1 MYKFEKYKICIIGL
15 GYVGL
20 PLALEFSKTFK
31 VVGFDLSKSRINSLS
46 KNIDNNF
53 ETSSNLINKNIIF
66 TDDVKRLIDCNIY
79 IIAVPTPIDKKNNPD
94 ISSLKKAS
102 RLVGKLIKKN
112 DIVVIEST
120 VYPGCTRNDCIPLIS
135 QISKLTPNKD
145 FYFGYSP
152 ERINPGDKIHTLTKI
167 KKVISASDKKT
178 LGKLKF
184 LYGRIIKAGLHL
196 APSIEIAEAA
206 KVIENTQR
214 DLNIAFMNELSMIFE
229 KLNIPTK
236 DVLEASS
243 TKWNFL
249 NFKPG
254 LVGGHCIGVDPYYLS
269 YISKLKG
276 YQPNYLISGRH
287 VNDQMAINMSKKIIK
302 MSKKNKISPN
312 CNVLILGLTFKEN
325 VSDIRNS
332 KVFDVI
338 DILKKNYKNIRAYD
352 PFVNK
357 IDLEDKYQSLLLKQK
372 PKKLINFDIIIFA
385 VAHEVFFKSYQKKL
399 NKFKANKKI
408 LVDLTLKLERKFVDI
423 SF

>member
-1 MYKFEKYKICIIGL
+1 M
-15 GYVGL
+15 
-20 PLALEFSKTFK
+20 
-31 VVGFDLSKSRINSLS
+31 
-46 KNIDNNF
+46 
-53 ETSSNLINKNIIF
+53 
-66 TDDVKRLIDCNIY
+66 
-79 IIAVPTPIDKKNNPD
+79 
-94 ISSLKKAS
+94 KAS
-102 RLVGKLIKKN
+102 KFVGKFIKKE

-120 VYPGCTRNDCIPLIS
+120 VYPGCTRKDCIPLIAS
-135 QISKLTPNKD
+135 VSNLIPNKD

-178 LGKLKF
+178 LKKLNF
-184 LYGRIIKAGLHL
+184 LYGSIIKAGLHL

-214 DLNIAFMNELSMIFE
+214 DLNIAFMNELSMIFD

-269 YISKLKG
+269 YISKLNG
-276 YQPNYLISGRH
+276 YQPNYLISGRR
-287 VNDQMAINMSKKIIK
+287 VNDQMAKNMSKRIIK
-302 MSKKNKISPN
+302 LAKKNKISSN

-332 KVFDVI
+332 KVFDI
-338 DILKKNYKNIRAYD
+338 INNLKKNFKNLRVYD

-357 IDLEDKYQSLLLKQK
+357 TDLEVKYQDLLLKQK
-372 PKKLINFDIIIFA
+372 PKNLINFDIIVFA
-385 VAHEVFFKSYQKKL
+385 VAHKVFFKLYQNKL
-399 NKFKANKKI
+399 NKFNSHKKI
-408 LVDLTLKLERKFVDI
+408 LVDLTLKLERKIVDI

>member
-1 MYKFEKYKICIIGL
+1 MFKFDKYKICVIGL

-20 PLALEFSKTFK
+20 PLALEFSKKFK
-31 VVGFDLSKSRINSLS
+31 VVGFDLSKSRVNSLN
-46 KNIDNNF
+46 KNIDDNF
-53 ETSSNLINKNIIF
+53 ETNSKLINKNIIF
-66 TDDVKRLIDCNIY
+66 TSDDKKIINCNIY

-102 RLVGKLIKKN
+102 KFVGKLIKKK
-112 DIVVIEST
+112 DIVVVEST
-120 VYPGCTRNDCIPLIS
+120 VYPGCTRKDCIPLIAG
-135 QISKLTPNKD
+135 ISNLIPNKD

-167 KKVISASDKKT
+167 KKIISASDKKT
-178 LGKLKF
+178 LKKLNF
-184 LYGRIIKAGLHL
+184 LYGSIIKAGLHL

-214 DLNIAFMNELSMIFE
+214 DLNIAFMNELSMIFD
-229 KLNIPTK
+229 KLNISTK

-269 YISKLKG
+269 HISKLNG
-276 YQPNYLISGRH
+276 YQPHYLISGRR
-287 VNDQMAINMSKKIIK
+287 VNDKMAKNMSKKIIK
-302 MSKKNKISPN
+302 LANKNKISSN
-312 CNVLILGLTFKEN
+312 CNILILGLTFKEN

-332 KVFDVI
+332 KVFDII
-338 DILKKNYKNIRAYD
+338 DILNKNFKNLRAYD

-357 IDLEDKYQSLLLKQK
+357 TDLEAKYQDLLIKQK
-372 PKKLINFDIIIFA
+372 PKNLINFDIIVFA
-385 VAHEVFFKSYQKKL
+385 VAHKVFFKLYQNKL
-399 NKFKANKKI
+399 NKFNSRRKI
-408 LVDLTLKLERKFVDI
+408 LVDLTLKLDRKIVDI

>member
-1 MYKFEKYKICIIGL
+1 MFKFDKYKICVIGL

-20 PLALEFSKTFK
+20 PLALEFSKKFE
-31 VVGFDLSKSRINSLS
+31 VVGFDLSKSRVNSLN
-46 KNIDNNF
+46 KNIDDNF
-53 ETSSNLINKNIIF
+53 ETNSKLINKNIIF
-66 TDDVKRLIDCNIY
+66 TSDDKKITNCNIY

-102 RLVGKLIKKN
+102 KFVGKLIKKK

-120 VYPGCTRNDCIPLIS
+120 VYPGCTRKDCVPLIAA
-135 QISKLTPNKD
+135 ISNLIPNKD

-178 LGKLKF
+178 LKKLNY
-184 LYGRIIKAGLHL
+184 LYGSIIKAGLHL

-214 DLNIAFMNELSMIFE
+214 DLNIAFMNELSMIFD

-269 YISKLKG
+269 HISKLNG
-276 YQPNYLISGRH
+276 YQPNYLISGRR
-287 VNDQMAINMSKKIIK
+287 VNDQMAKNMSKKIINLA
-302 MSKKNKISPN
+302 KKNKISSN
-312 CNVLILGLTFKEN
+312 CNILILGLTFKEN

-332 KVFDVI
+332 KVFDI
-338 DILKKNYKNIRAYD
+338 INILKKNFKNLRAYD

-357 IDLEDKYQSLLLKQK
+357 TDLESKYQDLLLKQK
-372 PKKLINFDIIIFA
+372 PKNLINFDIIVFA
-385 VAHEVFFKSYQKKL
+385 VAHKVFFKLYQNKL
-399 NKFKANKKI
+399 NKFNSRKKI
-408 LVDLTLKLERKFVDI
+408 LVDLTLKLDRKIVDI